1 MSNPNF
7 KASETSKLYGL
18 SAGVPQEIAKNNLDI
33 LVDSM
38 LE

>member
-7 KASETSKLYGL
+7 KAGETSKLYGI
-18 SAGVPQEIAKNNLDI
+18 SAELPQEIGKNNLDI
-33 LVDSM
+33 IVDCL